1 MVVIRVFKGPLLL
14 QRNRGG
20 GADQDDQ
27 LSIVDA
33 TECKKLRLDWS
44 YSTRKKMLL
53 RHDPSQT
60 TITNNYD
67 IANQIDLLV
76 KSKPELM
83 NALHHGHNEFKQV
96 CFKQTNF
103 QSFFQ
108 QIIVNAEKMLKN
120 YRMLGDIVL

>member
-1 MVVIRVFKGPLLL
+1 ML
-14 QRNRGG
+14 
-20 GADQDDQ
+20 
-27 LSIVDA
+27 
-33 TECKKLRLDWS
+33 
-44 YSTRKKMLL
+44 LL

-83 NALHHGHNEFKQV
+83 NALHHGNNEFKQV
-96 CFKQTNF
+96 CSKQTNF

-108 QIIVNAEKMLKN
+108 QIIVNAEKNAKKC
-120 YRMLGDIVL
+120 